1 MISNTN
7 TTPHLI
13 WIWYS
18 YLLKLRIY
26 CLWYSDLCCF
36 FLKAMSQSKNSITS
50 KAFPESEMACKKRPG
65 TVCRD
70 PISLY
75 LGFTSLHFT
84 SLRFASLHFTSLHF
98 TSLHFTSLHFTSNV
112 YMPIPVYVFSPY
124 QFLSYTQAATQ
135 FKTSLNNL
143 MTILLCK
150 QPSYVRCIKPNN
162 LKRQGKSYWMM
173 EQIVMEMCVH
183 GNNVLLRCTCK
194 TLNSS
199 SSLFLQLILMTC

>member
-1 MISNTN
+1 MI
-7 TTPHLI
+7 
-13 WIWYS
+13 
-18 YLLKLRIY
+18 
-26 CLWYSDLCCF
+26 CVVF
-36 FLKAMSQSKNSITS
+36 FLRQ
-50 KAFPESEMACKKRPG
+50 
-65 TVCRD
+65 CRKVKTPLPPKLFLRVRWHVRKD
-70 PISLY
+70 QEQYVVIPFLFIS
-75 LGFTSLHFT
+75 FSLHFT
-84 SLRFASLHFTSLHF
+84 SLHFASLRFTSLHF